1 MLKKIYWIKIIL
13 LPYND
18 CVDGI
23 TMKKNTKTH
32 KNTLDYYKG
41 DTINLVIWSSWV
53 RLLQVANRNLKT
65 KKNIY
70 IYTHCIPTCLN
81 Y

>member
-1 MLKKIYWIKIIL
+1 MLKKLIELNIIL

-23 TMKKNTKTH
+23 TMKKILKHT

-41 DTINLVIWSSWV
+41 DTINLVI
-53 RLLQVANRNLKT
+53 
-65 KKNIY
+65 
-70 IYTHCIPTCLN
+70 
-81 Y
+81 

>member
-1 MLKKIYWIKIIL
+1 MLKKLIELNIIL

-41 DTINLVIWSSWV
+41 DTINLVI
-53 RLLQVANRNLKT
+53 
-65 KKNIY
+65 
-70 IYTHCIPTCLN
+70 
-81 Y
+81 